1 MKKLSKV
8 LVLVLSTIM
17 VLAMS
22 ASVFAQTVEVG
33 GGTGSITITNAAQG
47 KTYSIYKLFD
57 AKVSGSGENA
67 KISYTVPTG
76 KELPADNTWFAVDA
90 AGNVSAKE
98 GADITSDAFKTWA
111 KEFGTQVGETVT
123 AADNTVKF
131 DKIPFGYYFVESS
144 LGGLLTVDSTAP
156 DAEVI
161 DKNPTEPVIPDE
173 FKTAGDTTAQLGDD
187 VDFTVQFTATNYVT
201 KNKETTQVTEYVV
214 EDNPTALAIDKNSIK
229 VEINN
234 ADKTADQYVDIDVT
248 NGKMTIT
255 LQWAKDANED
265 GVRET
270 IYPAESDVKIT
281 YTAKVTKVGADA
293 AGIKN
298 AATVKYNDTEK
309 TTEVEID
316 TYKMTVNKVDGKT
329 NEPLTDAQFELYRR
343 GEGSALT
350 PVNLVKIS
358 DTEYRVAT
366 DEDETT
372 VDHIVA
378 GTGVVIKG
386 LDGAD
391 TYELKETV
399 APEGYNVLTENEV
412 VPMNNADQTVTVKNN
427 AGTELPST
435 GGIGTTI
442 FYILGSLLVVGCGIV
457 LVSRKRMQNNK

>member
-1 MKKLSKV
+1 M
-8 LVLVLSTIM
+8 
-17 VLAMS
+17 
-22 ASVFAQTVEVG
+22 
-33 GGTGSITITNAAQG
+33 
-47 KTYSIYKLFD
+47 
-57 AKVSGSGENA
+57 
-67 KISYTVPTG
+67 
-76 KELPADNTWFAVDA
+76 
-90 AGNVSAKE
+90 
-98 GADITSDAFKTWA
+98 
-111 KEFGTQVGETVT
+111 GETVT